1 VAVMRAWFACVFLFV
16 VSGFEIFF
24 DAPRDLMMATVAAF
38 IACGALFTLQALR
51 HEGYRT
57 YDIVRVVVMGGLF
70 IFIFMRPYPTHWLIV
85 VYLVII
91 IPLNLIYPDKSP
103 GDNG

>member
-1 VAVMRAWFACVFLFV
+1 MKVT
-16 VSGFEIFF
+16 G
-24 DAPRDLMMATVAAF
+24 
-38 IACGALFTLQALR
+38 
-51 HEGYRT
+51 